1 MQDEEGES
9 AMLRKTNLNSGHK
22 FQLRGRSESLT
33 NVAFE
38 NLMHLK
44 KKSFRNFQP
53 KFEHKSFFFK
63 IQELQSCMGSPLG
76 TSRRHLSYRIGQRM

>member
-1 MQDEEGES
+1 MQDEEDES

-63 IQELQSCMGSPLG
+63 I
-76 TSRRHLSYRIGQRM
+76 

>member
-1 MQDEEGES
+1 MQNEEDES

-38 NLMHLK
+38 KLMQEK

-63 IQELQSCMGSPLG
+63 I
-76 TSRRHLSYRIGQRM
+76 

>member
-1 MQDEEGES
+1 MTGECFSSKALMQEAEDES

-38 NLMHLK
+38 KLMHLK
-44 KKSFRNFQP
+44 KKSFWDLQP
-53 KFEHKSFFFK
+53 KFEHKSFK
-63 IQELQSCMGSPLG
+63 IQE
-76 TSRRHLSYRIGQRM
+76 

>member
-1 MQDEEGES
+1 MQDEEDES

-44 KKSFRNFQP
+44 KKSFTFFLLLALCVTSTLFLLLAGSIYLIKRKRVIKN
-53 KFEHKSFFFK
+53 KKSVVQK
-63 IQELQSCMGSPLG
+63 V
-76 TSRRHLSYRIGQRM
+76 